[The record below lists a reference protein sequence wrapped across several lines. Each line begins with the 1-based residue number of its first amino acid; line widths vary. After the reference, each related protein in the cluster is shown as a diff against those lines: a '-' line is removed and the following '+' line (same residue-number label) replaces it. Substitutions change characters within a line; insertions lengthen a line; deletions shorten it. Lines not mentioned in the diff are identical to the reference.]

1 MKAMGFLGGAVIAA
15 LLMAG
20 PVMADERDDIEAAC
34 KTQAFLPA
42 SSCGCLA
49 DRAMKE
55 FNENQRGWLIAA
67 VKKDPSEA
75 TRLQG
80 AMKPDEMAQL
90 GMFMVTV
97 PQQCQ

>member
-1 MKAMGFLGGAVIAA
+1 MRVVGFLGAAVIAA
-15 LLMAG
+15 MMTMGPAMAG
-20 PVMADERDDIEAAC
+20 EREDIEAAC
-34 KTQAFLPA
+34 KTQAFLPG

-55 FNENQRGWLIAA
+55 FNENQRGWLVAS
-67 VKKDPSEA
+67 VQKDQSEA

-80 AMKPDEMAQL
+80 VMKPNELAQL